1 MAQGRG
7 VVWGA
12 WTCFGVAIALF
23 LAGLLLYPR
32 SGEPRSSDLFLIVPL
47 SFSVVGLLVA
57 LRRPRNPIG
66 WIQLAVGIAWATL
79 VVTEAYAV
87 RAQAPGMGPVPRPDL
102 VVALGGW
109 AWVPAVGL
117 VGTFLILLFPDGR
130 LPSPRWKIVARFSA
144 ITVIVLSAYTVVR
157 PGTLADDGLP
167 NADNPL
173 GLEALRPWQDELDS
187 LVALLPICMA
197 ASVVG
202 IIIRYRRSRALERLQ
217 LKWFTAGAC
226 VTAVAYATAI
236 SLGGYFTIAGIDDRP
251 AWADV
256 IETIAVLSF
265 ALVPIAVGIAM
276 LRHHLY
282 DIDRLINRA
291 LVYGLL
297 TVVLTIAYL
306 GAVALLQA
314 PFVRFAGGSKLAVA
328 ASTLAVAALF
338 QPLRTRIQ
346 DFIDKRFYR
355 RKYDATQTIE
365 SFSARLRENKGLE
378 ALTGELVAVV
388 TDVMQPTHASLW
400 LPKPPPRQESS

>member
-1 MAQGRG
+1 MAKGRG

-12 WTCFGVAIALF
+12 WASFGVAVALY

-32 SGEPRSSDLFLIVPL
+32 SGGPRSSDLFLVVPL

-66 WIQLAVGIAWATL
+66 WIQLMVGIAWATL
-79 VVTEAYAV
+79 VVTEAYAA
-87 RAQAPGMGPVPRPDL
+87 RALAPDVDAGPRPDL
-102 VVALGGW
+102 VIALGGW

-117 VGTFLILLFPDGR
+117 VGIFLVLLFPDGR
-130 LPSPRWKIVARFSA
+130 LPSPRWKIVARISA
-144 ITVIVLSAYTVVR
+144 ITLIVLSAYTIVR

-173 GLEALRPWQDELDS
+173 GVEDLRPLREELDS

-202 IIIRYRRSRALERLQ
+202 IIIRYRRARAQERLQ

-226 VTAVAYATAI
+226 ITASTYAIAVG
-236 SLGGYFTIAGIDDRP
+236 LGGYFTIAGIEDRP
-251 AWADV
+251 TWAGV
-256 IETIAVLSF
+256 IENIAVLSF
-265 ALVPIAVGIAM
+265 ALVPISVGIAM

-282 DIDRLINRA
+282 DIDRIINRA
-291 LVYGLL
+291 LVYGTL
-297 TVVLTIAYL
+297 TVVLTAAYL

-314 PFVRFAGGSKLAVA
+314 PFVSFAGGSNLAVA

-346 DFIDKRFYR
+346 GFIDRRFYR
-355 RKYDATQTIE
+355 RKYDAVQTIE
-365 SFSARLRENKGLE
+365 EFSARLRENSRLE
-378 ALTGELVAVV
+378 DLTGELVAVV
-388 TDVMQPTHASLW
+388 SEVMQPAHASLW
-400 LPKPPPRQESS
+400 LPQPPPRG

>member
-1 MAQGRG
+1 MAQGRA

-12 WTCFGVAIALF
+12 WTSFGVAVALY

-32 SGEPRSSDLFLIVPL
+32 SGEPRSSDLFLLVPL

-66 WIQLAVGIAWATL
+66 WIQLMVGIAWATL

-87 RAQAPGMGPVPRPDL
+87 RAQTPGVGPVPRPDL

-117 VGTFLILLFPDGR
+117 VGTFLVLLFPDGR
-130 LPSPRWKIVARFSA
+130 LPSPRWKIVARVSA
-144 ITVIVLSAYTVVR
+144 ITVIVLSAYTIVR

-167 NADNPL
+167 KADNPL
-173 GLEALRPWQDELDS
+173 GVEALSPLQDELDS

-197 ASVVG
+197 ASVVA
-202 IIIRYRRSRALERLQ
+202 IIFRYRRSRGLERLQ

-226 VTAVAYATAI
+226 VTAVAYATAVG
-236 SLGGYFTIAGIDDRP
+236 LGAYFTIAGIEDRP
-251 AWADV
+251 AWSV
-256 IETIAVLSF
+256 VVENIAVLSF
-265 ALVPIAVGIAM
+265 ALVPISVGIAI

-282 DIDRLINRA
+282 DIDRIINRA
-291 LVYGLL
+291 LVYGVL

-314 PFVRFAGGSKLAVA
+314 PFVRFAGGSRLAVA
-328 ASTLAVAALF
+328 ASTLGVAALF

-346 DFIDKRFYR
+346 GFIDKRFYR
-355 RKYDATQTIE
+355 RRYDAAQTIE
-365 SFSARLRENKGLE
+365 RFSARLRENQGLE

-388 TDVMQPTHASLW
+388 SDVMQPTHASLW
-400 LPKPPPRQESS
+400 LPQPPTEQPRG

>member
-12 WTCFGVAIALF
+12 RTSFGVAVALY
-23 LAGLLLYPR
+23 LAGVLLYPR
-32 SGEPRSSDLFLIVPL
+32 SGEPRVGDLFLIVPL

-66 WIQLAVGIAWATL
+66 WIQLAVGIAWAALT
-79 VVTEAYAV
+79 VTEAYAARV
-87 RAQAPGMGPVPRPDL
+87 QAPDVGALPRSDL

-117 VGTFLILLFPDGR
+117 VGTFLVLLFPDGR
-130 LPSPRWKIVARFSA
+130 LPSPRWKLVARFSA
-144 ITVIVLSAYTVVR
+144 ITLIILSAYTIVR

-173 GLEALRPWQDELDS
+173 GVEALRSFQDELDS
-187 LVALLPICMA
+187 LVVLLPICMA

-226 VTAVAYATAI
+226 VTAVTYAIAI
-236 SLGGYFTIAGIDDRP
+236 GIGGYFTIAGIEDRP
-251 AWADV
+251 AWAGV
-256 IETIAVLSF
+256 MENIAVLSF
-265 ALVPIAVGIAM
+265 GLVPISVGIAI
-276 LRHHLY
+276 LKHHLY
-282 DIDRLINRA
+282 DIDRIINRA
-291 LVYGLL
+291 LVYGTL
-297 TVVLTIAYL
+297 TVVLTAAYL

-314 PFVRFAGGSKLAVA
+314 PFVSFAGGSKLAVA

-338 QPLRTRIQ
+338 QPFRTRIQ
-346 DFIDKRFYR
+346 GFIDKRFYR
-355 RKYDATQTIE
+355 RKYDAVQTIE
-365 SFSARLRENKGLE
+365 EFSARLRDNNGLE
-378 ALTGELVAVV
+378 DLRSELVAVV
-388 TDVMQPTHASLW
+388 SDVMQPTHASLW
-400 LPKPPPRQESS
+400 LPPQPEQTRG